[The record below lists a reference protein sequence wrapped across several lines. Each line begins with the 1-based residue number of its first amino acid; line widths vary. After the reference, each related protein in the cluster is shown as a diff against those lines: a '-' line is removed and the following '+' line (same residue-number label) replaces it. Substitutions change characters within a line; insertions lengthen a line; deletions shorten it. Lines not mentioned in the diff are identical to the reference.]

1 MVMVVAAVEKKEVVA
16 IAVVVEEEVVEVV
29 VVEEEVV
36 EVVVVEEVSFS
47 CLQDRGAVGGRGAE
61 EQTILPPYTG
71 AARQVIK

>member
-29 VVEEEVV
+29 VVEEVV
-36 EVVVVEEVSFS
+36 EDVVEEVSFS